1 MLSNT
6 NDNIYLQF
14 VSDKLN
20 VDWNILL
27 DALDKARVKESE
39 NEVKRLSYKRRKLH
53 LDLHSEANNQV
64 EQLIIEGT
72 SLNNTQ
78 NNIKNDTQ
86 SDDVFSSG
94 EPFDIVSIKNQ
105 IRIWRENA
113 SRIDQLAKQD
123 LLFYNILDFT
133 NKSQKSALKNI
144 LKEHYTIFKH
154 YINKLHSYN
163 VDIKT
168 DIQEEQFRDETN
180 TFTDTTINERHFI
193 MCFVYPLI
201 QLIFNGFSKKKISQR
216 WGGEA
221 KLVCSKEEE
230 NQALETDARRASGS
244 SIDAIIELN
253 QLNRLELIIIEV
265 TGGST
270 GNNHEHYLED
280 KNKIGKNLKKMLK
293 AIILLQLVP

>member
-1 MLSNT
+1 
-6 NDNIYLQF
+6 
-14 VSDKLN
+14 
-20 VDWNILL
+20 
-27 DALDKARVKESE
+27 
-39 NEVKRLSYKRRKLH
+39 
-53 LDLHSEANNQV
+53 
-64 EQLIIEGT
+64 
-72 SLNNTQ
+72 
-78 NNIKNDTQ
+78 
-86 SDDVFSSG
+86 
-94 EPFDIVSIKNQ
+94 
-105 IRIWRENA
+105 
-113 SRIDQLAKQD
+113 
-123 LLFYNILDFT
+123 
-133 NKSQKSALKNI
+133 
-144 LKEHYTIFKH
+144 
-154 YINKLHSYN
+154 
-163 VDIKT
+163 
-168 DIQEEQFRDETN
+168 
-180 TFTDTTINERHFI
+180 

-293 AIILLQLVP
+293 AIILLQLGKASLFSTLKIYSVHIYKNEIHLYSMISPMNNMYVFHEELVVKIPIMHALLNSQLQPFVQKLREIKGLLLLSFESVHSFIMSEVENDEESASAASSPYVSPQKGKKRA